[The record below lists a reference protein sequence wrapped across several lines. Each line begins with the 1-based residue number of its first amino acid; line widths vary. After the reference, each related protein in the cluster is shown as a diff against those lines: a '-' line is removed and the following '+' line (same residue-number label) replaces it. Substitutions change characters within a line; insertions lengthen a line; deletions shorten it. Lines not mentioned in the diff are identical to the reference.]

1 MKFAFNR
8 LKLQRSIG
16 KNTRSVLMKRRLL
29 VSCMAVGLFA
39 GFIDTPTASAQQS
52 VNFFV
57 GAFVPRGFDARG
69 SQDVLFRNADFVGNL
84 SECVGTLSD
93 GSIVVSGQPLGL
105 VPVPFSSPGPVRA
118 EFLFNN
124 GSSLRIEAAS
134 VSCSCYDR
142 SEFVER
148 FSA

>member
-1 MKFAFNR
+1 MNEALEFHD
-8 LKLQRSIG
+8 SD
-16 KNTRSVLMKRRLL
+16 V
-29 VSCMAVGLFA
+29 
-39 GFIDTPTASAQQS
+39 QS
-52 VNFFV
+52 VEAEGGCLTLRFSAAYIHRSAGQPGV
-57 GAFVPRGFDARG
+57 DAG
-69 SQDVLFRNADFVGNL
+69 EGYLQAAQVLFRNADFVGNL
-84 SECVGTLSD
+84 SECVGTLYD

-105 VPVPFSSPGPVRA
+105 VPVPFISPGPVRA